1 MEIEADFVGCDKKT
15 GSLFPVCF
23 ALTFIKLYM
32 NQPFVSDTGCFV
44 KIQFRIYE
52 YQ

>member
-1 MEIEADFVGCDKKT
+1 MEIEGDFAGCDKKI

-23 ALTFIKLYM
+23 TLTFIKLYM
-32 NQPFVSDTGCFV
+32 KQSFVSDTGCFV
-44 KIQFRIYE
+44 KIQFRISE